1 MDAGVV
7 ALYSPSKMRAITK
20 ILTLSARQTRWS
32 EGHVF
37 AITPEQIG
45 IVEGIRASL
54 AVAVMLAADLQLHI
68 PGLAYGAVAAFWT
81 CLCDPGGSSRER
93 FKVMSTFAVG
103 ATLAISLAAYAA
115 HWGMIAGGVALF
127 VLLVVC
133 GLTRSYRP
141 TFGPMPAPSGL
152 IAAIAVVVG
161 VASPRSAA
169 DALELA
175 ACFLSGAI
183 WALVLCL
190 VIWRTHPHA
199 PARRALVAIFARL
212 EEMAASLQQLDLA
225 QADAADSWSDF
236 NVDHR
241 RAVRFSIERGRET
254 VARLPTGRVR
264 FTQGVDAA
272 GRVFAALMALG
283 HERARSPHT
292 FDPEL
297 DRPLLAELRRLLHEA
312 VVQADKTAPDLDA
325 LVNLAAALL
334 RKASESKV
342 ICRSIVPHAVSVAAG
357 ALAELGRHWREPGLH
372 ENDEP
377 EMHAAVAAAGKS
389 RFDIPTPVWRHA
401 LRTAVATSISYALGA
416 WFDVSFSYWGTIA
429 TLVLMQ
435 PLGANT
441 WLRVFERA
449 AGSMVGGV
457 LTAILIA
464 RLSGPW
470 EMLLFIAPLSA
481 AVIAF
486 RLVNYGL
493 FVAFVTPMFVLVSDF
508 IHPASNL
515 IGTRAVNEAIG
526 ACIGLAG
533 CLLLWP
539 EKEKNALSDAILAAV
554 SANMAFAAGVLRASV
569 EDLAGVDLLRR
580 EAGVASSRAEIARQ
594 RMLLQGRSRAA
605 HLEPIRDILAALRAI
620 CGATNILAINRQFE
634 SGGDNVACAA
644 RADRYDALQSA
655 LRSDLAGDD
664 GKPASAS
671 LMPEESDD
679 LERAVEAL
687 VLAVKDYGAQTRIAG
702 AQA

>member
-1 MDAGVV
+1 
-7 ALYSPSKMRAITK
+7 MRPMTR
-20 ILTLSARQTRWS
+20 ILTMFTRRTRWS
-32 EGHVF
+32 EGHIF
-37 AITPEQIG
+37 SITPEQIG

-54 AVAVMLAADLQLHI
+54 AVAVMLGADLQFQI
-68 PGLAYGAVAAFWT
+68 PGLAFGAVAAFWT
-81 CLCDPGGSSRER
+81 CLCDPGGSNRDR
-93 FKVMSTFAVG
+93 LRVMLTFAFG
-103 ATLAISLAAYAA
+103 ATLTISLAAYAA
-115 HWGMIAGGVALF
+115 HWGVIAGGVALF
-127 VLLVVC
+127 VLLLIC

-141 TFGPMPAPSGL
+141 TFGPMPTPTGL

-169 DALELA
+169 GALDLA
-175 ACFLSGAI
+175 VCFLAGAL
-183 WALVLCL
+183 WALVLCIY
-190 VIWRTHPHA
+190 IWRTHPQA
-199 PARRALVAIFARL
+199 PARRALVAIFTRL
-212 EEMAASLQQLDLA
+212 EEMTASLQALDLA
-225 QADAADSWSDF
+225 EANGSDPWSDF

-254 VARLPTGRVR
+254 VARLPTGRIR

-283 HERARSPHT
+283 HHRTENSRP
-292 FDPEL
+292 FDPMV
-297 DRPLLAELRRLLHEA
+297 DRPLLDGLRRLLHEA
-312 VVQADKTAPDLDA
+312 AIQADKTAPDMEA
-325 LVNLAAALL
+325 LVNQGSALL
-334 RKASESKV
+334 RGAAESKTECRTVV
-342 ICRSIVPHAVSVAAG
+342 IHAVSIAAG
-357 ALAELGRHWREPGLH
+357 ALVELGQHWREPESH
-372 ENDEP
+372 EHEEHEGRTGND
-377 EMHAAVAAAGKS
+377 VAGQTGVN
-389 RFDIPTPVWRHA
+389 IPAPVWRHA

-449 AGSMVGGV
+449 AGSVVGGV

-470 EMLLFIAPLSA
+470 EMVLFIAPLSA

-515 IGTRAVNEAIG
+515 IATRVINEAIG

-539 EKEKNALSDAILAAV
+539 EKEKNALSDAILAAL
-554 SANMAFAAGVLRASV
+554 SANMAFAAAVLRTPLDGPANI
-569 EDLAGVDLLRR
+569 DPLRR
-580 EAGVASSRAEIARQ
+580 DAGVASSRAEIARQ

-605 HLEPIRDILAALRAI
+605 HLDHVHDILVALRTI
-620 CGATNILAINRQFE
+620 CGATNIVAINRQFE
-634 SGGDNVACAA
+634 PGSDDAA
-644 RADRYDALQSA
+644 RADRYDALLAMLRAEMSGRDERAA
-655 LRSDLAGDD
+655 LGSLIPD
-664 GKPASAS
+664 G
-671 LMPEESDD
+671 SDD
-679 LERAVEAL
+679 LDRAVQTLA
-687 VLAVKDYGAQTRIAG
+687 LAVKDYAADTHMNGGQPA
-702 AQA
+702 